1 MVKILQLA
9 LEKPNFNVLFGYS
22 FQMKKPIISRYELT
36 ENNEVII
43 DASVRSVEDLYNNFD
58 RTADYMKK
66 DLDQEFADYVTDCV
80 REIGRRPFVIRIS
93 LSIMP
98 DQVVMDRVRRSVR
111 TFFLYLQEMERRQLR
126 AMLRR
131 SLVLFVIG
139 LALLVLAIGVT
150 RRFSSSESVL
160 AEVFSQGLTV
170 AAWVSLWEAIA
181 NLFVEWY
188 PRRQEIKRYGRV
200 TNATV
205 MFRRLPQSHVPIQNA
220 AAPKS

>member
-1 MVKILQLA
+1 
-9 LEKPNFNVLFGYS
+9 
-22 FQMKKPIISRYELT
+22 MKKPIISRYELN
-36 ENNEVII
+36 EKNEVII

-66 DLDQEFADYVTDCV
+66 DLDQEFVDYVTDCV
-80 REIGRRPFVIRIS
+80 REIGKRSFIIRIS

-139 LALLVLAIGVT
+139 LALLVMAIGVT
-150 RRFSSSESVL
+150 RRFSSSEGVL

-181 NLFVEWY
+181 NLFIEWY

-205 MFRRLPQSHVPIQNA
+205 MFRRLHQSHIPTQNT